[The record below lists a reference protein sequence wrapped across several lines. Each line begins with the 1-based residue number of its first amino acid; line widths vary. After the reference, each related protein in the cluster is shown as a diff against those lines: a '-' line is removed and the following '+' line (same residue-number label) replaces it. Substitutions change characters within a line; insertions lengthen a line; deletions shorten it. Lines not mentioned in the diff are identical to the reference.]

1 MIQKEEERLRVSR
14 DRALR
19 LKAIVRG
26 DEKEENNPVEEEDD
40 ENDAAKSRSIVGEA
54 GMYGEDNDQEEDE
67 EMALAREIEEQ
78 KRLEADEM
86 KQDFADNSET
96 PVGTSDREED
106 DGGLHHRNS
115 ETTDEVLSE
124 KNKDGDLLLEKF
136 EISESGKVTSESQDG
151 DLVLDKS
158 ANTEIEDG
166 ALVLSKNNKKGP
178 SDTDP
183 LEVGEENKAES
194 NQVEVKPKDM
204 EDDGEAEFDET
215 KDLTLTSGKDSN
227 RPRNAG
233 WKAMLEKEALI
244 LKRQKARG
252 RSSIVDA

>member
-1 MIQKEEERLRVSR
+1 MEMKKRKQMIQKEEERLRVSR

-124 KNKDGDLLLEKF
+124 KNKDGDLVLEKS
-136 EISESGKVTSESQDG
+136 EISENGKVTSESQDG

-158 ANTEIEDG
+158 ANTEIED
-166 ALVLSKNNKKGP
+166 NKKGP